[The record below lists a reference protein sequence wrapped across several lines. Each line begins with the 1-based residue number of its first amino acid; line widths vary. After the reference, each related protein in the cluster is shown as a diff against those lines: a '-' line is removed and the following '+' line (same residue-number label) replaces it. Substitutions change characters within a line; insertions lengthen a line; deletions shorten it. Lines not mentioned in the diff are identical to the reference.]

1 MIRLFKVFAATFFI
15 SVNFG
20 ALLYVNSSY
29 LATYFPGWAVSALFL
44 LGAAGSIALFLVA
57 PKLLNLFGKKW
68 LLFATLLCLGGATL
82 GLALGLTALAI
93 GTSFVAYSSIL
104 FLSYYCLDIFLE
116 EDSDDTKTGEIRGT
130 YFTIMNA
137 GIALGPLL
145 LSILPTAGEH
155 YRSIYWLGFLLLGIP
170 LMIALWILVS
180 RKHAHKVLERPWHLL
195 PFRQWWRRR
204 NVRAT
209 TLAKLVLEVFFAV
222 MVIYTP
228 LYAHT
233 VVGFSWSELSV
244 IFAIALTPFVFLEWP
259 AGELADRYWGE
270 KEMMTAGFFLT
281 GTALLAIPFLPQS
294 VVLWTLV
301 LFVSRVGAALIEIMT
316 ETYFFK
322 KIGPEDTGLL
332 SIFRLARPAGI
343 IIGSLLGV
351 LTLTILPIA
360 QLFFVLAIV
369 VFFGLKESLFIED
382 TL

>member
-1 MIRLFKVFAATFFI
+1 MFRFLKVFVATLFI
-15 SVNFG
+15 SINFG

-29 LATYFPGWAVSALFL
+29 LSTFFPGSAVSGLFL
-44 LGAAGSIALFLVA
+44 LGAACSILLFLIA
-57 PKLLNLFGKKW
+57 PKVLNLFGKKW
-68 LLFATLLCLGGATL
+68 LLFASLLSLGGATL
-82 GLALGLTALAI
+82 GMAIGLTPLAI
-93 GTSFVAYSSIL
+93 GTSFVAYSALL
-104 FLSYYCLDIFLE
+104 FLAYYCLDIFIE
-116 EDSDDTKTGEIRGT
+116 EESDDARTGEIRGT

-145 LSILPTAGEH
+145 LSVLPESDG
-155 YRSIYWLGFLLLGIP
+155 YRRIYWLGFLLLGVP
-170 LMIALWILVS
+170 LLISLWTLVS
-180 RKHAHKVLERPWHLL
+180 RKHAHKAVERPWHLL

-204 NVRAT
+204 NVRAV
-209 TLAKLVLEVFFAV
+209 TLAKLVLEIFFAI

-228 LYAHT
+228 IYAHE

-244 IFAIALTPFVFLEWP
+244 IFAIALTPFVLLEWP

-270 KEMMTAGFFLT
+270 KEMMTAGFFLA
-281 GTALLAIPFLPQS
+281 GLALLAIPFLPQNFA
-294 VVLWTLV
+294 LWALV

-322 KIGPEDTGLL
+322 KIGPQDTGLL
-332 SIFRLARPAGI
+332 SIYRLARPAGI
-343 IIGSLLGV
+343 ILGSALGV
-351 LTLTILPIA
+351 LSVALLPLT

>member
-1 MIRLFKVFAATFFI
+1 MLRFLKVFVATLFI
-15 SVNFG
+15 SINFG

-44 LGAAGSIALFLVA
+44 VGAVGSMALFLVA

-68 LLFATLLCLGGATL
+68 LFFATLLCLGGTTL
-82 GLALGLTALAI
+82 GMALGITPLAI
-93 GTSFVAYSSIL
+93 GTSFVAYSALL
-104 FLSYYCLDIFLE
+104 FLGYYCLDIFLE
-116 EDSDDTKTGEIRGT
+116 EESDDARTGEIRGT
-130 YFTIMNA
+130 YFTVMNA

-145 LSILPTAGEH
+145 LSILPESDG
-155 YRSIYWLGFLLLGIP
+155 YRRIYWLGFLLLVIP
-170 LMIALWILVS
+170 FFIALWILIS
-180 RKHAHKVLERPWHLL
+180 RKHAHKIIERPWHML
-195 PFRQWWRRR
+195 PFRLWWRRR
-204 NVRAT
+204 NVRAV

-228 LYAHT
+228 LYAHQAI
-233 VVGFSWSELSV
+233 GFSWSELSV
-244 IFAIALTPFVFLEWP
+244 IFAIALTPFVLLEWP

-281 GTALLAIPFLPQS
+281 GLALLAIPFLPKS
-294 VVLWTLV
+294 FALWALV

-322 KIGPEDTGLL
+322 KIGPQDTGLL
-332 SIFRLARPAGI
+332 SIYRLARPAGI
-343 IIGSLLGV
+343 ITGSVIGV
-351 LTLTILPIA
+351 LSVALLPLS
-360 QLFFVLAIV
+360 QLFFVVSII